1 MYVYCRSAVGIMDA
15 LLESKIDYLIMDLEG
30 VNAPCMNLLIR
41 GYVIGYSGVPQA
53 KAFYPC
59 GHCACLTPSRLH
71 WQSGTACG
79 DLDLVEE
86 VGILPGPSNFS

>member
-41 GYVIGYSGVPQA
+41 GY
-53 KAFYPC
+53 
-59 GHCACLTPSRLH
+59 GHRL
-71 WQSGTACG
+71 
-79 DLDLVEE
+79 
-86 VGILPGPSNFS
+86 